1 MIGVVNRVLIFFAA
15 HPKRQEKLEDAID
28 IIESRSTVRKLKDL
42 CQTRWVERIDAL
54 ERFRKLYT
62 SLISCIETISV
73 DVSGKWTSESLTDAH
88 SLLLAISTTKF
99 LSALVITS
107 FCLNYLMALTKS
119 LQSEAKDIVQAVS
132 EINHITSVFRDLRE
146 KMEDHHNEWYTEVEK
161 LGEAIGIVP
170 SLPRLC
176 TRQTHRSNVPAETPK
191 E

>member
-1 MIGVVNRVLIFFAA
+1 MDQKSIRNMIGVVNRVLIFFAA

-62 SLISCIETISV
+62 SLISCFETISV
-73 DVSGKWTSESLTDAH
+73 DLSGKWTSESLTDA
-88 SLLLAISTTKF
+88 
-99 LSALVITS
+99 ITS

-132 EINHITSVFRDLRE
+132 EINHITSVFCDLRE